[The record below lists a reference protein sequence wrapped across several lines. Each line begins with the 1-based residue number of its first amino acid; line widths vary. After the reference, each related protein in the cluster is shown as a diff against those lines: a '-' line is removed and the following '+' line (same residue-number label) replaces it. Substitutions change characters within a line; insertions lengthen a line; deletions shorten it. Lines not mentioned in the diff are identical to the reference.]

1 MSLIRC
7 DNLSIAFG
15 DTPLLDDAQFSIER
29 NERVC
34 LIGRNGAGKST
45 LLKILS
51 GEQRADQG
59 TVQAPSGLRIS
70 QLPDRGGYGQRRP
83 NEAGFP
89 WAACR

>member
-51 GEQRADQG
+51 GEQLADQG

-70 QLPDRGGYGQRRP
+70 SLAQQ
-83 NEAGFP
+83 
-89 WAACR
+89 